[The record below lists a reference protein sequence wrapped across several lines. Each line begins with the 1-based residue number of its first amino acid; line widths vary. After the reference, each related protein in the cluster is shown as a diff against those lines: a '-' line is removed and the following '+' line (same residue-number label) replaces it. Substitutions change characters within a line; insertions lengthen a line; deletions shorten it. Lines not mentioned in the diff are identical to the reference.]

1 LPFSYGEDL
10 EAGILQQDIVC
21 LHQLKT
27 HMIVLEEGVNIP
39 IVDHNRA
46 IVSRL

>member
-1 LPFSYGEDL
+1 MPFPYGEDL

>member
-1 LPFSYGEDL
+1 LPFPCGEDL

-27 HMIVLEEGVNIP
+27 DRIVLEEGVNIP

-46 IVSRL
+46 VVSRL